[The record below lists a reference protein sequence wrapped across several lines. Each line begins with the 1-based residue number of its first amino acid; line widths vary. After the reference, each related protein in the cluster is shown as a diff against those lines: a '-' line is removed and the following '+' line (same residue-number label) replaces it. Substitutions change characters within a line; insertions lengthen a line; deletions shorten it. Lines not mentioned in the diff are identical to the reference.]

1 MVRDEEQ
8 QMSEKLATISFLHQP
23 TRHENIEHVVDNA
36 IHAFWAS
43 VVKDLPEVIGGD
55 FDPMAHYLM
64 TTCATECVEHWL
76 DANGD
81 RSE

>member
-1 MVRDEEQ
+1 
-8 QMSEKLATISFLHQP
+8 
-23 TRHENIEHVVDNA
+23 VVDNA

-64 TTCATECVEHWL
+64 TTCATEWVEHWL